1 MDMLSGGWGWLD
13 INNVMF
19 TVWDYP
25 MSYVEFI
32 GTALNIWCVYLASR
46 AKLLN
51 WPVGILASLLF
62 FALFYQ
68 IQLYSDMGEQL
79 YFILTGFYGWW
90 MWLKLGS
97 RREQAPSIGRNTGE
111 GNLIYMIVIA
121 VGTLLLMRFMQNIHF
136 YLPALFPE
144 PASYPFWDA
153 FTTVM
158 SFVATILM
166 ARGKVECWYLWI
178 LVDVIGVWLYST
190 KGVRFIALEYVIFLV
205 LATRG
210 LFDWR
215 RKFRIN
221 RPNI

>member
-1 MDMLSGGWGWLD
+1 MEFINGMWGWLD

-25 MSYVEFI
+25 MSYVEFF
-32 GTALNIWCVYLASR
+32 GTVLNIWCVYLASR

-51 WPVGILASLLF
+51 WPVGIAASLLYVV
-62 FALFYQ
+62 LFYQ
-68 IQLYSDMGEQL
+68 IRLYSDMGEQI
-79 YFILTGFYGWW
+79 YFILIGFYGWW
-90 MWLKLGS
+90 MWRRLGG
-97 RREQAPSIGRNTGE
+97 RGAQAPRIGRN
-111 GNLIYMIVIA
+111 GNIDNLVYMVAIA
-121 VGTLLLMRFMQNIHF
+121 AGTVLLMRFMQNIHL
-136 YLPALFPE
+136 YLPALFSE

-158 SFVATILM
+158 SFAATILM

-178 LVDVIGVWLYST
+178 LVDVIGVWLYFT
-190 KGVRFIALEYVIFLV
+190 KGVRFIALEYVIFLA

-215 RKFRIN
+215 RKL
-221 RPNI
+221 RPNKPNL